1 MNSTYCKYF
10 KRPLDICIAL
20 LAIGIFSPFFVLLTI
35 ILFIANRG
43 NPFFVQ
49 ERPGKDAK
57 VFRMIKFKTLNDEKS
72 ESGELLPDAQR
83 LLRIGML
90 IRASSLDEL
99 PQLFNI
105 LHGEMSIVGPRPLLV
120 KYLPYYNEF
129 QSRRHMVKPG
139 ITGWAQVNGRNKLTW
154 DQKFAYDVFYVENVS
169 LLFDIKILLLT
180 VRKVIL
186 REGVNQE
193 GEVTAEAFKGNFIEE
208 QDK

>member
-20 LAIGIFSPFFVLLTI
+20 LAIGFFSPFFVLLTI
-35 ILFIANRG
+35 ILFVANRG

-49 ERPGKDAK
+49 ERPGKDGK

-83 LLRIGML
+83 LLRIGKL

>member
-20 LAIGIFSPFFVLLTI
+20 LAIGFFSPFFVLLII
-35 ILFIANRG
+35 ILFVANRG

-83 LLRIGML
+83 LLRIGKL

>member
-1 MNSTYCKYF
+1 MNSIYCKYF
-10 KRPLDICIAL
+10 KRALDIFIAL

-83 LLRIGML
+83 LLRIGRL

-129 QSRRHMVKPG
+129 QSRRHLVKPG

-154 DQKFAYDVFYVENVS
+154 DQKFAHDVFYVENVS

-193 GEVTAEAFKGNFIEE
+193 GEVTAEAFKGNFIKE

>member
-1 MNSTYCKYF
+1 MYCKYF
-10 KRPLDICIAL
+10 KRALDIFIAL

-83 LLRIGML
+83 LLRIGRL

-129 QSRRHMVKPG
+129 QSRRHLVKPG

-154 DQKFAYDVFYVENVS
+154 DQKFAHDVFYVENVS

-193 GEVTAEAFKGNFIEE
+193 GEVTAEAFKGNFIKE

>member
-1 MNSTYCKYF
+1 MNSIYCKYF
-10 KRPLDICIAL
+10 KRALDIFIAL

-83 LLRIGML
+83 LLRIGRL

-169 LLFDIKILLLT
+169 LLFDIKILL
-180 VRKVIL
+180 
-186 REGVNQE
+186 
-193 GEVTAEAFKGNFIEE
+193 
-208 QDK
+208 

>member
-1 MNSTYCKYF
+1 MNSIYCKYF
-10 KRPLDICIAL
+10 KRALDICIAL
-20 LAIGIFSPFFVLLTI
+20 LAIGFFSPFFVLLTI
-35 ILFIANRG
+35 ILFVANRG

-49 ERPGKDAK
+49 ERPGKDGK

-83 LLRIGML
+83 LLRIGKL

>member
-1 MNSTYCKYF
+1 MNSTYFKYV

-20 LAIGIFSPFFVLLTI
+20 LAIGFFSPFFVLLTI
-35 ILFIANRG
+35 ILFVANRG

-83 LLRIGML
+83 LLRIGKL